1 MDGCTGDQISAPY
14 ALRSRS
20 ESVRALAGERKPEDR
35 ALADPNYE
43 GTAAADTALGPRFNR
58 VGEKANRRP
67 IPVSS

>member
-1 MDGCTGDQISAPY
+1 MYRLGGQRTIRTQDSVGISSG
-14 ALRSRS
+14 LGRQ
-20 ESVRALAGERKPEDR
+20 RKLEDR

>member
-1 MDGCTGDQISAPY
+1 MSRLCDQRTIHTQA
-14 ALRSRS
+14 
-20 ESVRALAGERKPEDR
+20 SVGICSGLGRRRKPEDR
-35 ALADPNYE
+35 VLADPNYE